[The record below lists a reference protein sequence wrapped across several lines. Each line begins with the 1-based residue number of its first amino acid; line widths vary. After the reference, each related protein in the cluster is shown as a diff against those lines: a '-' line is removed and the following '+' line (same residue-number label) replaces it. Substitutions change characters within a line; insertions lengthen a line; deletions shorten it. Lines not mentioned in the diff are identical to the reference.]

1 MANTRPIRR
10 GRIPFRRG
18 KRWLSK
24 ALHPVRWLDCNSS
37 QGNPLLQCEQTTHD
51 QLCTPQAPLE
61 LLVGD
66 LDWDW
71 SDASEVRIDRIVGTL
86 SWSVRFQSDASD
98 LGSGAALMLRFGILA
113 TEETDR
119 VYQTIDLWDPESIEE
134 YEWMWL
140 GQHTLAPD
148 WDGLEAIW
156 KSSKSIDIPLDV
168 RTRRKLGK
176 KDSVVLYTQV
186 KRMSDTAPGDVISFN
201 SNVAWMLR
209 AIIRS

>member
-18 KRWLSK
+18 RSRLSK
-24 ALHPVRWLDCNSS
+24 ALHPVRWLDCNST
-37 QGNPLLQCEQTTHD
+37 QGVLTCETAIGSSECD
-51 QLCTPQAPLE
+51 PAIAPYE

-86 SWSVRFQSDASD
+86 TWGFLFQSETNPLN
-98 LGSGAALMLRFGILA
+98 LGTPFTMRFGILA

-119 VYQTIDLWDPESIEE
+119 VYQSIDLFDPESLEE

-140 GQHTLAPD
+140 GQHSVAPQYAASE
-148 WDGLEAIW
+148 GAW
-156 KSSKSIDIPLDV
+156 KSAHSVDIPLDV

-176 KDSVVLYTQV
+176 KDSVVMYSQTR
-186 KRMSDTAPGDVISFN
+186 RMSNAAPPDVITWS
-201 SNVAWMLR
+201 SRLSWQLR